1 MLDRQLNNLKRK
13 AMTEKELNRL
23 ADLIVEKLIGA
34 QKASDA
40 EFKKEL
46 AEIQALNP
54 DLEVGTITQE
64 ELIKQEIKPLEDLM
78 AQQIANEEYLAAQK
92 THEKIEE
99 LKKKYKL

>member
-1 MLDRQLNNLKRK
+1 
-13 AMTEKELNRL
+13 MTEKELNRL

-34 QKASDA
+34 QQASDA

-54 DLEVGTITQE
+54 DLEIGTITQE

-78 AQQIANEEYLAAQK
+78 AEQIANEEYLAAQQ
-92 THEKIEE
+92 THDKIEE

>member
-34 QKASDA
+34 QQASDA

>member
-23 ADLIVEKLIGA
+23 ADLIVEKLMGA
-34 QKASDA
+34 QQASDA

-78 AQQIANEEYLAAQK
+78 AKQIANEEYLAAQK

>member
-1 MLDRQLNNLKRK
+1 
-13 AMTEKELNRL
+13 MTEKELNRL

-34 QKASDA
+34 QQESDA

-46 AEIQALNP
+46 AEMQALNP
-54 DLEVGTITQE
+54 SLEIGTITQE

-78 AQQIANEEYLAAQK
+78 AQQIANEKYLAAQK

>member
-1 MLDRQLNNLKRK
+1 MLDQQLNNLKRK

-34 QKASDA
+34 QQASDA

>member
-1 MLDRQLNNLKRK
+1 
-13 AMTEKELNRL
+13 MTEKEINRL

-34 QKASDA
+34 QEQNDA
-40 EFKKEL
+40 QFKKEL

-54 DLEVGTITQE
+54 NLEIGTITQE

-78 AQQIANEEYLAAQK
+78 AKQIADEEYLKAQK
-92 THEKIEE
+92 THDKINE

>member
-1 MLDRQLNNLKRK
+1 
-13 AMTEKELNRL
+13 MTEKELNRL
-23 ADLIVEKLIGA
+23 ADPIVEKLIGA

>member
-1 MLDRQLNNLKRK
+1 
-13 AMTEKELNRL
+13 MTEKELNRL

-34 QKASDA
+34 QQASDA

-54 DLEVGTITQE
+54 DLEIGTITQE

-78 AQQIANEEYLAAQK
+78 AEQIANEEHLAAQK
-92 THEKIEE
+92 TNDICRAPAGDICRAPAW
-99 LKKKYKL
+99 

>member
-1 MLDRQLNNLKRK
+1 
-13 AMTEKELNRL
+13 MTEKELNRL

-34 QKASDA
+34 QQESDA

-46 AEIQALNP
+46 AEMQALNP
-54 DLEVGTITQE
+54 SLEIGTITQE

>member
-1 MLDRQLNNLKRK
+1 MIIDNNLHFDKQ
-13 AMTEKELNRL
+13 
-23 ADLIVEKLIGA
+23 LIGA

-64 ELIKQEIKPLEDLM
+64 ELIKQEISND
-78 AQQIANEEYLAAQK
+78 
-92 THEKIEE
+92 
-99 LKKKYKL
+99 KLITIK